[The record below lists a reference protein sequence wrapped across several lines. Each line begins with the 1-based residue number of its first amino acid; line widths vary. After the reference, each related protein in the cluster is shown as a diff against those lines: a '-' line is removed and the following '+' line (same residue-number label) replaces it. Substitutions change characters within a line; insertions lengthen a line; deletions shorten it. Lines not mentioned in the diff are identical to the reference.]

1 MRRFY
6 APPENFQADKIRLD
20 FEETRHLRDVL
31 RLRAG
36 ENINVFDGAGREFS
50 CVVAEIGRRETILQ
64 IAGEVTPGA
73 PESSLNLTLAVA
85 LLKGEKFDLVLQ
97 KATELGVKRFVP
109 LETRRADVKLKDAK
123 EIEKKLERWRKISIE
138 AAKQCGRARLM
149 RIENAQDF
157 RQFIEASTDSNR
169 ENLVLFS
176 ERGGESFSNIK
187 AEKKLIA
194 VVGSEGGWD
203 DSEIEAARAGGFQ
216 IVTLGGRILRA
227 ETAAISIAAIM
238 QNRFGDLR

>member
-36 ENINVFDGAGREFS
+36 EKINVFDGAGREFS
-50 CVVAEIGRRETILQ
+50 CVVGEIGKRETILQ
-64 IAGEVTPGA
+64 IAGEVTPSV
-73 PESSLNLTLAVA
+73 PESSLDLTLAVA

-97 KATELGVKRFVP
+97 KATELGVTRFVP
-109 LETRRADVKLKDAK
+109 LETRRADVRLKDAK
-123 EIEKKLERWRKISIE
+123 EIEKKLERWRKIVVE
-138 AAKQCGRARLM
+138 AAKQCGRAKLM
-149 RIENAQDF
+149 QIENAQNF
-157 RQFIEASTDSNR
+157 HRFIEAPADSND

-176 ERGGESFSNIK
+176 ERGGESFSNVK
-187 AEKKLIA
+187 AAKKLIA
-194 VVGSEGGWD
+194 VIGSEGGWE
-203 DSEIEAARAGGFQ
+203 DSEIDAARAGGFQ

-227 ETAAISIAAIM
+227 ETAAISTAAIL